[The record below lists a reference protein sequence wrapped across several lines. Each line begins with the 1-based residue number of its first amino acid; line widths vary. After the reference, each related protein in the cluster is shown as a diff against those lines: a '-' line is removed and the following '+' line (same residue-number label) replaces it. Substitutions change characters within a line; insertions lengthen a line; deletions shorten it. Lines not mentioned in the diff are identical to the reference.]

1 MSMERHLLRR
11 LVHEDRGH
19 AALAYVVVTATFSI
33 LVHQP
38 SLLVAAVDRLSN
50 LVTFFIL
57 RLQYVF

>member
-11 LVHEDRGH
+11 LVNEDHGH

-33 LVHQP
+33 LVLQP
-38 SLLVAAVDRLSN
+38 SLLVAAVGRLSN
-50 LVTFFIL
+50 LVNFFIL